1 MGGPQSFWQGSSSYG
16 RRGQVIF
23 VLASIAQLLLFL
35 VDSGVFP
42 SCSRW
47 CRNDT
52 GAFSGES
59 GLLGSGVAVINL
71 FMHRYAAV

>member
-1 MGGPQSFWQGSSSYG
+1 M
-16 RRGQVIF
+16 IF

-42 SCSRW
+42 SCSHW
-47 CRNDT
+47 LRNDT
-52 GAFSGES
+52 GVFSGES
-59 GLLGSGVAVINL
+59 GLPGSGVAMINNL